1 MDTFDFHN
9 NAEEKKPESLFYTPI
24 TIIIDLIWYIYKS
37 WFYFVSPICQLV
49 IGVVFIH
56 QCPIQRFIPI
66 YLLVSS
72 AGSFIFLGI
81 NIFLKLVNYIALAR
95 NTVQLV
101 KCCISTNCAINCCAF
116 SIKIPYRLFSF
127 IWFIAGNVWVYQVQ
141 SRVQY
146 DHSNI
151 TETYCQETLYKF
163 SYISIIINWV
173 LTFILY
179 SCDCCLRNP
188 SLQYFCCPMLVDQE
202 LIAESSFDLHTFPPV
217 VSMLQTSAEPL
228 RFPAIEQTTPHSSR
242 PVSEIDNPLQEM
254 SVVSL
259 PVMTERF

>member
-1 MDTFDFHN
+1 MKILEDYFVGKSHAWRNKITTHKYFGVFLMDTFDFHN

-127 IWFIAGNVWVYQVQ
+127 IWFIAFLG
-141 SRVQY
+141 
-146 DHSNI
+146 
-151 TETYCQETLYKF
+151 
-163 SYISIIINWV
+163 
-173 LTFILY
+173 
-179 SCDCCLRNP
+179 CDCCLRNP